1 MALWLDWPFGWN
13 HMLWLKFQVKKP
25 MICWC
30 AGDQGQPS
38 KDINMVLWLCSQ
50 VLLPSGLV
58 QGLEMK
64 LNFALH
70 QDWNYKF

>member
-1 MALWLDWPFGWN
+1 
-13 HMLWLKFQVKKP
+13 

-30 AGDQGQPS
+30 GGDQGQPS
-38 KDINMVLWLCSQ
+38 KDINMVIHLCSL

-64 LNFALH
+64 LNFWLP
-70 QDWNYKF
+70 QDLNYKF